1 MALSFLYSARR
12 AVARLGTAFLAAVF
26 ATLALLALLYAMQAL
41 PRAGIIAHIRASF
54 TNGALQEHDWLLKND
69 RLGVDQWSD
78 CLLIQMFVFR
88 RDAWADT
95 VAPTVVFNDWPIR
108 LWADNG
114 KQLSECAIAKSAA
127 FSEAPLDLYPAQ
139 SYFPYSRYIHA
150 YRLPAYLLLEQ
161 FDVGAIR
168 QLYQMMAF
176 GVLVMI
182 LVTQLLLTLWRAE
195 KADDRRREGDH
206 VIQSVFF
213 VMLSLIFMR
222 FYALDLFGQS
232 IVNAPSD
239 ILMLIA
245 IAIISLL
252 NITRISDRMLCVLC
266 GIFGALVFAFDFL
279 RGALPLSLA
288 ALISCVAMKA
298 DRKSSAGQIAT
309 SVFLAG
315 SSFVVGAGVAL
326 LVKIVTL
333 AVTFGSQAV
342 TGFFLQL
349 NYRMIGGGFPLS
361 DVWIHLNENLDV
373 IFFEDLHLSR
383 SFLFIIGILLLVL
396 YVIARACATRVAAV
410 QAHVLLLSVLVIGVW
425 YLVFRNHSVIHAGS
439 MVRLL
444 VWPLTATAGMVIVA
458 ISGVAHIGFKDRSL

>member
-1 MALSFLYSARR
+1 
-12 AVARLGTAFLAAVF
+12 VAGLGTAFLAAVL

-41 PRAGIIAHIRASF
+41 PRAGILAHIHSSF
-54 TNGALQEHDWLLKND
+54 ANGALQEHDWLLKND

-88 RDAWADT
+88 REAWVDT
-95 VAPTVVFNDWPIR
+95 VAPIVIFNDWPVPLR
-108 LWADNG
+108 ADNG
-114 KQLSECAIAKSAA
+114 KQISECTIARSAA
-127 FSEAPLDLYPAQ
+127 FSDAPFDLYPAQ
-139 SYFPYSRYIHA
+139 SYFPYSRYTHA

-195 KADDRRREGDH
+195 KADDRRHEGDY
-206 VIQSVFF
+206 VIQGVFF

-252 NITRISDRMLCVLC
+252 NITRISERMLCVLC

-298 DRKSSAGQIAT
+298 ERQSSAGQIAT
-309 SVFLAG
+309 AVFLAG

-333 AVTFGSQAV
+333 AVTFGAQAV

-349 NYRMIGGGFPLS
+349 NYRMTGGGFPLA

-373 IFFEDLHLSR
+373 IFFEDYRFSR
-383 SFLFIIGILLLVL
+383 ALLLVTGVCL
-396 YVIARACATRVAAV
+396 LVAYGIVLACARRTSMV
-410 QAHVLLLSVLVIGVW
+410 QAHALLLSVLVIGVW

-444 VWPLTATAGMVIVA
+444 VWPLIATAGMIIIA
-458 ISGVAHIGFKDRSL
+458 IAGVAHNGFQGRRI